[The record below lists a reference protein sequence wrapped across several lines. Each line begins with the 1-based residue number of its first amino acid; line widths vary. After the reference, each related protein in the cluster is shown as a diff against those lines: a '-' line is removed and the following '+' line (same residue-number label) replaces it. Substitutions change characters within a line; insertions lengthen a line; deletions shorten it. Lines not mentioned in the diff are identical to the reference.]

1 MNKHIKNATFDV
13 SRRSFVKSA
22 SGLTFSFALSGAL
35 LGRASEAFAADSARL
50 NAYVTIGADNSITI
64 LCPTSEMGQGVLTA
78 LPLILAEELDAD
90 WSKVKCELAPGNP
103 KLYGGVHKM
112 FPGAQVTLASVS
124 VPAYYMPLRL
134 AGAQARRV
142 LLDNVAAQWKVPVAE
157 LTTGPSVVIH
167 MKSGRRIGYGD
178 VVKFATVPA
187 ELPKMTEADLK
198 KPAQFRLIG
207 RRDIKRVDVP
217 SKVNGTAIYGIDVQV
232 PGMVY
237 ASLLH
242 APMDG
247 VKVESVNADDVKK
260 IKGVTHV
267 LPLPFGV
274 AVVADTVEASRA
286 GRFALKVKWD
296 TSAAKAA
303 PFDSMKGMEEYARKA
318 KDPAAEA
325 KEAFKVGDAD
335 KALAGAA
342 STLEAAYSSEHTYH
356 AQMEPMNAVAKVAE
370 DGLSAEIW
378 VGTQVL
384 PLAIN
389 VVAGALKTTP
399 DKIKIYP
406 QLLGGGFG
414 RRIWPDAPV
423 QAAVISNIVKKPV
436 KLTLTREDDLTAARP
451 RPMTYHVMKAGLDAS
466 KNLVS
471 WHHRIV
477 AENVDAVAAPP
488 RFAASGGRDYIGWVG
503 MNQDFYAIPNLKADA
518 IREQRG
524 MRVHAWRGIGAGYN
538 KFVSESFLDEVAS
551 ARGIDPLAMRLELTK
566 DHPRAQAVIRAVAE
580 MSDFKRK
587 RLGRGLGIAF
597 SDYHDTLTAGV
608 AEVSVDLKTGKIK
621 VHNYWIAVDPGLVIQ
636 PENAVAQ
643 IESAIVYGLSGALSE
658 ELSMKDG
665 TIQQSNFNDYH
676 VLRMSDMPQ
685 LYIRVVASNNPPTGM
700 GEVGIPTVAPAI
712 GNAVAALT
720 GKRLRHLPM
729 SPDRVKKALA

>member
-1 MNKHIKNATFDV
+1 MNKPNKNETFNV
-13 SRRSFVKSA
+13 NRRDFVKSA
-22 SGLTFSFALSGAL
+22 SGLTFSFALSGTL
-35 LGRASEAFAADSARL
+35 LGRASDVYAADRAML
-50 NAYVTIGADNSITI
+50 NAYITIGADNSITI
-64 LCPTSEMGQGVLTA
+64 QCPTSEMGQGVLTA
-78 LPLILAEELDAD
+78 LPLIAAEELDAD

-124 VPAYYMPLRL
+124 IPAYYMPLRM

-157 LTTGPSVVIH
+157 LTTGPSVVVH
-167 MKSGRRIGYGD
+167 QKSGRRISYGD

-217 SKVNGTAIYGIDVQV
+217 SKVNGTARYGIDVQV

-267 LPLPFGV
+267 LSLPFGV

-286 GRFALKVKWD
+286 GRFALNVKWD
-296 TSAAKAA
+296 TSAARAA
-303 PFDSMKGMEEYARKA
+303 PFDSEKAKEEYARKA
-318 KDPAAEA
+318 KDPAAEV

-342 STLEAAYSSEHTYH
+342 STLEALYWSEHTYH
-356 AQMEPMNAVAKVAE
+356 AQMEPMNAVAKVSD

-378 VGTQVL
+378 VGTQVQ
-384 PLAIN
+384 PLAMN
-389 VVAGALKTTP
+389 VVANVLKTTP

-423 QAAVISNIVKKPV
+423 QAAVIANIVKKPV
-436 KLTLTREDDLTAARP
+436 KLMLTREDDLTAARP
-451 RPMTYHVMKAGLDAS
+451 RPMTHHVMKAGLDAK

-488 RFAASGGRDYIGWVG
+488 RFAATGGRDYIGWVG

-538 KFVSESFLDEVAS
+538 KFVTESFLDEVAL
-551 ARGIDPLAMRLELTK
+551 ARGADPLAMRLELTK
-566 DHPRAQAVIRAVAE
+566 DHPRAQFVIRTVVE
-580 MSDFKRK
+580 MSQYRLKRP
-587 RLGRGLGIAF
+587 GRGLGLAF

-608 AEVSVDLKTGKIK
+608 AEVSVDRKTGKIR

-643 IESAIVYGLSGALSE
+643 IESSIVYALSGALSE
-658 ELSMKDG
+658 ELTMKG
-665 TIQQSNFNDYH
+665 GAVQQSNFHDYS

-685 LYIRVVASNNPPTGM
+685 LFIKVIPSDNPPTGM

-729 SPDRVKKALA
+729 SPDRVKKTLA

>member
-1 MNKHIKNATFDV
+1 MNKPITNLDV
-13 SRRSFVKSA
+13 SRRGFVKGA
-22 SGLTFSFALSGAL
+22 AGLTFSFALSGVL
-35 LGRASEAFAADSARL
+35 LGRPSEAYAAEGTKLNAWVTIAAD
-50 NAYVTIGADNSITI
+50 NTITI
-64 LCPTSEMGQGVLTA
+64 LCPSSEMGQGVLTS

-103 KLYGGVHKM
+103 KLFGGVHKM

-124 VPAYYMPLRL
+124 VPAYYMPLRT
-134 AGAQARRV
+134 AGAQARKV
-142 LLDNVAAQWKVPVAE
+142 LLDSVAAEWKVPVAE
-157 LTTGPSVVIH
+157 LTTDKSTVIH
-167 MKSGRRIGYGD
+167 TKSKRRISYGD
-178 VVKFATVPA
+178 VVKFAKVPDEPPKIA
-187 ELPKMTEADLK
+187 EGDLK
-198 KPAQFRLIG
+198 KPSQFKLIG
-207 RRDIKRVDVP
+207 RKDIKRVDVP
-217 SKVNGTAIYGIDVQV
+217 SKVNGTAKYGIDIQV

-267 LPLPFGV
+267 LSLPFGV
-274 AVVADTVEASRA
+274 AVVANTVEASRL
-286 GRFALKVKWD
+286 GRYALNVKWD
-296 TSAAKAA
+296 VSGAKAA
-303 PFDSMKGMEEYARKA
+303 PFDSEKAKEEYARKA
-318 KDPAAEA
+318 KDPNAEA
-325 KEAFKVGDAD
+325 MEAFKTGDAD

-342 STLEAAYSSEHTYH
+342 KTLESVYWSEHTYH
-356 AQMEPMNAVAKVAE
+356 AQMEPMNAVAKVSD
-370 DGLSAEIW
+370 DGTSAEIW
-378 VGTQVL
+378 VGTQVQ
-384 PLAIN
+384 PLASA
-389 VVAGALKTTP
+389 VVAGVLKTTP

-423 QAAVISNIVKKPV
+423 QATVIANIVKKPV
-436 KLTLTREDDLTAARP
+436 KLMLTREDDIMAARP
-451 RPMTYHVMKAGLDAS
+451 RPMTHHVMKAGLDDK

-488 RFAASGGRDYIGWVG
+488 RFAATKGRDYIGWVG
-503 MNQDFYAIPNLKADA
+503 MSQDFYKIPNLKADA
-518 IREQRG
+518 IREERG

-538 KFVSESFLDEVAS
+538 KFVSESFLDEVA
-551 ARGIDPLAMRLELTK
+551 AERGVDPLDYRLELTK
-566 DHPRAQAVIRAVAE
+566 DQPRAQAVIKAVAE
-580 MSDFKRK
+580 MSNYKKKRP
-587 RLGRGLGIAF
+587 GRGLGIAF

-608 AEVSVDLKTGKIK
+608 AEVSVDKATGKIK

-636 PENAVAQ
+636 PENAQAQ

-658 ELSMKDG
+658 ELSMKG
-665 TIQQSNFNDYH
+665 GAIQQSNFNDYH
-676 VLRMSDMPQ
+676 VMRMSDMPE
-685 LYIRVVASNNPPTGM
+685 LHIKIIATDNPPTGM

-712 GNAVAALT
+712 GNAVAQLT

-729 SPDRVKKALA
+729 SADRVKKALA